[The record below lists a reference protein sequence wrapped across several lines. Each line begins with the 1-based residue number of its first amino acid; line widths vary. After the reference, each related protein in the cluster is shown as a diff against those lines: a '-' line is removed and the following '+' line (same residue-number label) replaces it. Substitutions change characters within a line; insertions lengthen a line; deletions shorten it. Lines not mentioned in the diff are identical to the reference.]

1 MPRVP
6 PAHKKAPR
14 VRPTL
19 SCQLT
24 KTETYRERV
33 RNEMVERR
41 VTLSKEV
48 RNGLEFL
55 KRKRLQRAKSV
66 TATQTS
72 VASMMNRSGGDAL
85 RASASCGT
93 RFHGNADVFS
103 KRKVDKFDTNDLDWT
118 DKIPECPVYSP
129 TKEEFEDPLI
139 YLQKIAPEASKY
151 GICKIISP
159 LSASVPAGVVLMKEK
174 AGFKFTTRV
183 QPLRLA
189 EWDTEDKVTFFM
201 SGRNYT
207 FRDFEKMAN
216 KVFARRYC
224 SAGCLPATYLEKEFW
239 HEIGC
244 GKMETV
250 EYACDV
256 DGSAFSSSPTDQL
269 GNSKWNLKKLSR
281 LPKSIL
287 RLLET
292 SIPGVTEPM
301 LYIGML
307 FSIFAWHVEDHY
319 LYSINYHHC
328 GASKTWYGIPG
339 HAALEFERVVR
350 EHVYTNDILSSDG
363 EDGAFDVLLGKTTLF
378 PPNILL
384 EHEVP
389 VYKAVQKPGEF
400 IITFPRAYH
409 AGFSHGFNCGEA
421 VNFAIGDWFPLGAV
435 ASRRYALLNRVPLL
449 PHEELLCKEAML
461 LRTCLELEDSDFP
474 SSDLFSHNS
483 IKISFVNLMRFQH
496 CARWFLTKS
505 RASIRVSFH
514 SHATILCSLC
524 KRDCYIAYVDCNCH
538 MHPVCLRHDVDFL
551 NFNCGSKH
559 TLYLRED
566 IMDMEAAAK
575 MFEHED
581 GILDEIRK
589 QTKSDQNMYA
599 YPLSN
604 MFQRAE
610 ANGYTPYCEL
620 KLDSVVEFYATPEHS
635 TNNQEYSSQNQS
647 VIVRCSENKKPVVS
661 EVSFSSAT
669 STLCSLSESLESFS
683 APKNAEEHINNNA
696 SIIDF
701 EEFAER
707 ISNSACESS
716 LSPAVYH
723 ESSVKPL
730 GDLQKRFDTK
740 SIVDESDDSDSE
752 IFRVKRPSSL
762 KAERRNM
769 NDAVPSKHTEQQGLK
784 RLKKILPEGKSG
796 QPMDSSRSNESS
808 YKYSHAVNHK
818 GHADISSRDRF
829 ARSNGIPISIRYKK
843 LGNEEISMQGD
854 HHQRDRLQQTFREP
868 PSMELEPKRL
878 KVRGPS
884 FLGLESRSN

>member
-1 MPRVP
+1 MSLFIKCSRLWFPQNE
-6 PAHKKAPR
+6 
-14 VRPTL
+14 RPIHL
-19 SCQLT
+19 VIDSS
-24 KTETYRERV
+24 
-33 RNEMVERR
+33 MVERR
-41 VTLSKEV
+41 VTLSKEA

-55 KRKRLQRAKSV
+55 KRKRLQRAKFV

-72 VASMMNRSGGDAL
+72 VANMMSRSGNAL
-85 RASASCGT
+85 RASASCGP
-93 RFHGNADVFS
+93 RFHGNANVFS

-118 DKIPECPVYSP
+118 DKILECPVYSP

-339 HAALEFERVVR
+339 HAALDFERVVR

-474 SSDLFSHNS
+474 SPDLFSHNS

-496 CARWFLTKS
+496 RARWFLTKS
-505 RASIRVSFH
+505 RAGISVSFH
-514 SHATILCSLC
+514 SHGTILCSLC
-524 KRDCYIAYVDCNCH
+524 KRDCYIAYVGCNCH
-538 MHPVCLRHDVDFL
+538 KHHVCLRHDADSL
-551 NFNCGSKH
+551 DFNCGSKH

-575 MFEHED
+575 MFEQED

-604 MFQRAE
+604 MFQGAE

-620 KLDSVVEFYATPEHS
+620 KLDSVAEFYATPEHS
-635 TNNQEYSSQNQS
+635 TNNQEYSSQYQS
-647 VIVRCSENKKPVVS
+647 VFVHCSENQKPVVS

-683 APKNAEEHINNNA
+683 APKNAEEHININA
-696 SIIDF
+696 TSIIDF

-723 ESSVKPL
+723 ERSVKPR
-730 GDLQKRFDTK
+730 GDLQRFDK
-740 SIVDESDDSDSE
+740 KPVVNESDDSDSE

-769 NDAVPSKHTEQQGLK
+769 NDAMSSKHTAQQQGLK

-796 QPMDSSRSNESS
+796 QPMDFSRSNESS
-808 YKYSHAVNHK
+808 YKYGHPVNHK
-818 GHADISSRDRF
+818 GHAEISSRDRF
-829 ARSNGIPISIRYKK
+829 ATGNGIPISIRCKK
-843 LGNEEISMQGD
+843 LGNEEISMQRD
-854 HHQRDRLQQTFREP
+854 HNRRDRLQQTFREP
-868 PSMELEPKRL
+868 PSMELEPKHL

-884 FLGLESRSN
+884 FLGLESSRSN